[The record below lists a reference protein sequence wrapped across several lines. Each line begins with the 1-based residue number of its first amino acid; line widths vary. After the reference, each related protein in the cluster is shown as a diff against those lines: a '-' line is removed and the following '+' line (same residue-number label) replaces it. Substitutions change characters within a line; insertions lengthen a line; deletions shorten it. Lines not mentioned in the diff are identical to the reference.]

1 MLILMRLCGA
11 GKSAADGG
19 RQPCTV
25 RVQYSTTIMIMI
37 IITIIVIIIIII
49 IIVW

>member
-25 RVQYSTTIMIMI
+25 RVQYSTMIM
-37 IITIIVIIIIII
+37 ITIIVIIIIII